1 MKIFD
6 TTKLN
11 QAFQLLNEQLELR
24 NFPLTEIV
32 VCGGSALIASQLV
45 SRTTQDVDIVAML
58 EEGKLVTAQPL
69 PTYLITAAKRV
80 GDILQLPEDWL
91 NNGPASQFDMGLPE
105 GFVHRLQRIRIGER
119 LVIYYISRIDQIFFK
134 TFASADRGG
143 YHIADLKALAPTEEE
158 LYAAAIWCM
167 EQDISEGFRFILAE
181 MLKQNGWNNVCERL

>member
-69 PTYLITAAKRV
+69 PSYLIAAAKSAESTRYFSRH
-80 GDILQLPEDWL
+80 L
-91 NNGPASQFDMGLPE
+91 
-105 GFVHRLQRIRIGER
+105 HR
-119 LVIYYISRIDQIFFK
+119 QIEAGI
-134 TFASADRGG
+134 TLL
-143 YHIADLKALAPTEEE
+143 I
-158 LYAAAIWCM
+158 
-167 EQDISEGFRFILAE
+167 
-181 MLKQNGWNNVCERL
+181 

>member
-11 QAFQLLNEQLELR
+11 QALQMLNEQLELR

-32 VCGGSALIASQLV
+32 VCGGSALIA
-45 SRTTQDVDIVAML
+45 
-58 EEGKLVTAQPL
+58 
-69 PTYLITAAKRV
+69 AAKRV

-158 LYAAAIWCM
+158 LYAASIWCM
-167 EQDISEGFRFILAE
+167 EQDISEGFRFILTE

>member
-6 TTKLN
+6 ITSLN
-11 QAFQLLNEQLELR
+11 QALQMLNEQLELR

-32 VCGGSALIASQLV
+32 VCGRSALIA
-45 SRTTQDVDIVAML
+45 
-58 EEGKLVTAQPL
+58 
-69 PTYLITAAKRV
+69 AAKRV